1 MGLNGTKRPKTKNRG
16 EIMAALDVGT
26 SKIVC
31 FIARVDG
38 DGTPTV
44 IGTGHHISQ
53 GVRAGAIIDMEAAV
67 QVIGSAIESAEK
79 TAGEQIDQ
87 VHVNLSGGHP
97 ASQTISVEVAIS
109 NSEVTET
116 DLMRALRGQ
125 NQAPLGP
132 DSEIVHAIPVS
143 YIVDGARGISDP
155 RGMYGERLGV
165 DLHLVTAGSSAIRNL
180 ETCIRRCHLEV
191 ESLVSS
197 AYAAGL
203 ACLVPDEM
211 ELGCTIIDMGAGTTT
226 LAVFFEGKMVFT
238 DTIPV
243 GGAHVTNDLA
253 RGLTT
258 KLTHA
263 ERMKTLFGSA
273 MPSVADERE
282 VIDVPQVG
290 EEDEG
295 HVNHVPKSLLT
306 GIIQPR
312 VEEIFELVRGRLEA
326 GGFDKISGR
335 RVVLCGGA
343 SQLQGVR
350 ELAQLVMDKQVRLGR
365 PAGLDGLTDGISGP
379 AFATTAGLLVSL
391 SGQAMDIAE
400 IGPVDDRRQ
409 GMWGRLGGWVREH
422 L

>member
-1 MGLNGTKRPKTKNRG
+1 MGFNGVKRPKTKSRG
-16 EIMAALDVGT
+16 ELMAALDVGT

-31 FIARVDG
+31 LIASMDEDG
-38 DGTPTV
+38 VPTV
-44 IGTGHHISQ
+44 IGTGHQASN
-53 GVRAGAIIDMEAAV
+53 GVRAGAITDMEAAV
-67 QVIGSAIESAEK
+67 QSIGLAIEAAEK
-79 TAGEQIDQ
+79 AAGEQIGQ

-97 ASQTISVEVAIS
+97 ASQTISVEVGIS
-109 NSEVTET
+109 GNEVSEV
-116 DLMRALRGQ
+116 DLRRALRGQ

-155 RGMYGERLGV
+155 RGMHGDRLGV
-165 DLHLVTAGSSAIRNL
+165 DLHLVTAASSAIRNL

-191 ESLVSS
+191 DSLVSS

-258 KLTHA
+258 PLNDA
-263 ERMKTLFGSA
+263 ERMKTLFGGA
-273 MPSVADERE
+273 MPSIADERE
-282 VIDVPQVG
+282 VIDVPQIG
-290 EEDEG
+290 EEEG
-295 HVNHVPKSLLT
+295 HTNHVPKSLLT

-312 VEEIFELVRGRLEA
+312 VEEIFELARGRLEA
-326 GGFDKISGR
+326 GGFEKISGR

-365 PAGLDGLTDGISGP
+365 PAGVAGLTETVSGP
-379 AFATTAGLLVSL
+379 DFATAAGLLVSL
-391 SGQAMDIAE
+391 SGQAMDWAE
-400 IGPVDDRRQ
+400 IGPMEDAHS
-409 GMWGRLGGWVREH
+409 GLWSRLGGWVREH

>member
-1 MGLNGTKRPKTKNRG
+1 MGFNGVKRPKTKNRG

-31 FIARVDG
+31 VIARIDDDG
-38 DGTPTV
+38 VPAV
-44 IGTGHHISQ
+44 IGSGHQISH
-53 GVRAGAIIDMEAAV
+53 GLKAGAITEMEAAA
-67 QVIGSAIESAEK
+67 QAIGFAVEDAEK
-79 TAGEQIDQ
+79 AAGEQIGQ

-97 ASQTISVEVAIS
+97 ASQTISVEVAIAGT
-109 NSEVTET
+109 EVSET
-116 DLMRALRGQ
+116 DLRRAMRGQ

-143 YIVDGARGISDP
+143 YVVDGARGIIDP
-155 RGMYGERLGV
+155 RGMYGDRLGV
-165 DLHLVTAGSSAIRNL
+165 DLHLVTAASSAIRNL

-191 ESLVSS
+191 DSLVSS

-203 ACLVPDEM
+203 ACLVHDEM

-243 GGAHVTNDLA
+243 GGGHVTNDLA

-258 KLTHA
+258 PLTHA
-263 ERMKTLFGSA
+263 ERMKTLYGSA
-273 MPSVADERE
+273 MPSIADERE
-282 VIDVPQVG
+282 VIEVPQIG
-290 EEDEG
+290 EEEEG
-295 HVNHVPKSLLT
+295 HTNHVPKSLLT

-343 SQLQGVR
+343 SQLEGVR

-365 PAGLDGLTDGISGP
+365 PAGLAGSTEAVSGP
-379 AFATTAGLLVSL
+379 AFATAAGLLISL
-391 SGQAMDIAE
+391 SGQSMDLAE
-400 IGPVDDRRQ
+400 IGPMDDSSN
-409 GMWGRLGGWVREH
+409 GLWSRLGGWVREH

>member
-1 MGLNGTKRPKTKNRG
+1 MGFNGVKRPKTKSRG
-16 EIMAALDVGT
+16 ELMAALDVGT

-31 FIARVDG
+31 LIASMDEDG
-38 DGTPTV
+38 VPTV
-44 IGTGHHISQ
+44 IGTGHQASN
-53 GVRAGAIIDMEAAV
+53 GVRAGAITDMEAAV
-67 QVIGSAIESAEK
+67 QSIGLAIEAAEK
-79 TAGEQIDQ
+79 AAGEQIGQ

-97 ASQTISVEVAIS
+97 ASQTISVEVGIS
-109 NSEVTET
+109 GNEVSEV
-116 DLMRALRGQ
+116 DLRRALRGQ

-155 RGMYGERLGV
+155 RGMHGDRLGV
-165 DLHLVTAGSSAIRNL
+165 DLHLVTAASSAIRNL

-191 ESLVSS
+191 DSLVSS

-258 KLTHA
+258 PLNDA
-263 ERMKTLFGSA
+263 ERMKTLFGGA
-273 MPSVADERE
+273 MPSIADERE
-282 VIDVPQVG
+282 VIDVPQIG
-290 EEDEG
+290 EEEG
-295 HVNHVPKSLLT
+295 HTNHVPKSLLT

-312 VEEIFELVRGRLEA
+312 VEEIFELARGRLEA
-326 GGFDKISGR
+326 GGFEKISGR

-365 PAGLDGLTDGISGP
+365 PAGVAGLTETVSGP
-379 AFATTAGLLVSL
+379 DFATAAGLLVSL
-391 SGQAMDIAE
+391 SGQAMDWAE
-400 IGPVDDRRQ
+400 IGPMEDAH
-409 GMWGRLGGWVREH
+409 GGLWSRLGGWVREH

>member
-1 MGLNGTKRPKTKNRG
+1 MGFNGVKRPKTKSRG
-16 EIMAALDVGT
+16 ELMAALDVGT
-26 SKIVC
+26 SKTVC
-31 FIARVDG
+31 LIASTDQDG
-38 DGTPTV
+38 VPTV
-44 IGTGHHISQ
+44 IGTGHQASN
-53 GVRAGAIIDMEAAV
+53 GVKAGAIIDMEAAA
-67 QVIGSAIESAEK
+67 QSIGQAIEAAEK
-79 TAGEQIDQ
+79 AAGEQIGQ

-97 ASQTISVEVAIS
+97 ASQTISVEVGIS
-109 NSEVTET
+109 GNEVSEV
-116 DLMRALRGQ
+116 DLRRALRGQ

-155 RGMYGERLGV
+155 RGMHGDRLGV
-165 DLHLVTAGSSAIRNL
+165 DLHLVTAASSAIRNL

-191 ESLVSS
+191 DSLVSS

-258 KLTHA
+258 PLNDA
-263 ERMKTLFGSA
+263 ERMKTLFGGA
-273 MPSVADERE
+273 MPSIADERE
-282 VIDVPQVG
+282 VIDVPQIG
-290 EEDEG
+290 EEEG
-295 HVNHVPKSLLT
+295 HTNHVPKSLLT

-312 VEEIFELVRGRLEA
+312 VEEIFELARGRLEA
-326 GGFDKISGR
+326 GGFEKISGR

-365 PAGLDGLTDGISGP
+365 PSGVAGLTETVSGP
-379 AFATTAGLLVSL
+379 DFATAAGLLVSL
-391 SGQAMDIAE
+391 SGQAMDWAE
-400 IGPVDDRRQ
+400 IGPMEDAHS
-409 GMWGRLGGWVREH
+409 GLWSRLGGWVREH

>member
-1 MGLNGTKRPKTKNRG
+1 MGFNGVKRPKTKSRG
-16 EIMAALDVGT
+16 ELMAALDVGT

-31 FIARVDG
+31 LIASMDEDG
-38 DGTPTV
+38 VPTV
-44 IGTGHHISQ
+44 IGTGHQASN
-53 GVRAGAIIDMEAAV
+53 GVRAGAITDMEAAV
-67 QVIGSAIESAEK
+67 QSIGLAIEAAEK
-79 TAGEQIDQ
+79 AAGEQIGQ

-97 ASQTISVEVAIS
+97 ASQTISVEVGIS
-109 NSEVTET
+109 GNEVSEV
-116 DLMRALRGQ
+116 DLRRALRGQ

-155 RGMYGERLGV
+155 RGMHGDRLGV
-165 DLHLVTAGSSAIRNL
+165 DLHLVTAASSAIRNL

-191 ESLVSS
+191 DSLVSS

-258 KLTHA
+258 PLNDA
-263 ERMKTLFGSA
+263 ERMKTLFGGA
-273 MPSVADERE
+273 MPSIADERE
-282 VIDVPQVG
+282 VIDVPQIG
-290 EEDEG
+290 EDEG
-295 HVNHVPKSLLT
+295 HTNHVPKSLLT

-312 VEEIFELVRGRLEA
+312 VEEIFELARGRLEA
-326 GGFDKISGR
+326 GGFEKISGR

-365 PAGLDGLTDGISGP
+365 PAGVAGLTETVSGP
-379 AFATTAGLLVSL
+379 DFATAAGLLVSL
-391 SGQAMDIAE
+391 SGQAMDWAE
-400 IGPVDDRRQ
+400 IGPMEDAHS
-409 GMWGRLGGWVREH
+409 GLWSRLGGWVREH

>member
-1 MGLNGTKRPKTKNRG
+1 MGFNGVKRPKTKSRG
-16 EIMAALDVGT
+16 ELMAALDVGT

-31 FIARVDG
+31 LIASMDEDG
-38 DGTPTV
+38 VPTV
-44 IGTGHHISQ
+44 IGTGHQASN
-53 GVRAGAIIDMEAAV
+53 GVKAGAITDMEAAV
-67 QVIGSAIESAEK
+67 QSIGLAIEAAEK
-79 TAGEQIDQ
+79 AAGEQIGQ

-97 ASQTISVEVAIS
+97 ASQTISVEVGIS
-109 NSEVTET
+109 GNEVSEV
-116 DLMRALRGQ
+116 DLRRALRGQ

-155 RGMYGERLGV
+155 RGMHGDRLGV
-165 DLHLVTAGSSAIRNL
+165 DLHLVTAASSAIRNL

-258 KLTHA
+258 PLNDA
-263 ERMKTLFGSA
+263 ERMKTLFGGA
-273 MPSVADERE
+273 MPSIADERE
-282 VIDVPQVG
+282 VIDVPQIG
-290 EEDEG
+290 EEEG
-295 HVNHVPKSLLT
+295 HTNHVPKSLLT

-312 VEEIFELVRGRLEA
+312 VEEIFELARGRLEA
-326 GGFDKISGR
+326 GGFEKISGR

-365 PAGLDGLTDGISGP
+365 PAGVAGLTETVSGP
-379 AFATTAGLLVSL
+379 DFATAAGLLVSL
-391 SGQAMDIAE
+391 SGQAMDWAE
-400 IGPVDDRRQ
+400 IGPMEDAHS
-409 GMWGRLGGWVREH
+409 GLWSRLGGWVREH

>member
-1 MGLNGTKRPKTKNRG
+1 MGFNGVKRPKTKSRG
-16 EIMAALDVGT
+16 ELMAALDVGT

-31 FIARVDG
+31 LIASMNEDG
-38 DGTPTV
+38 VPTV
-44 IGTGHHISQ
+44 IGTGHQASN
-53 GVRAGAIIDMEAAV
+53 GVRAGAITDMEAAV
-67 QVIGSAIESAEK
+67 QSIGLAIEAAEK
-79 TAGEQIDQ
+79 AAGEQIGQ

-97 ASQTISVEVAIS
+97 ASQTISVEVGIS
-109 NSEVTET
+109 GNEVSEV
-116 DLMRALRGQ
+116 DLRRALRGQ

-155 RGMYGERLGV
+155 RGMHGDRLGV
-165 DLHLVTAGSSAIRNL
+165 DLHLVTAASSAIRNL

-191 ESLVSS
+191 DSLVSS

-258 KLTHA
+258 PLNDA
-263 ERMKTLFGSA
+263 ERMKTLFGGA
-273 MPSVADERE
+273 MPSIADERE
-282 VIDVPQVG
+282 VIDVPQIG
-290 EEDEG
+290 EEEG
-295 HVNHVPKSLLT
+295 HTNHVPKSLLT

-312 VEEIFELVRGRLEA
+312 VEEIFELARGRLEA
-326 GGFDKISGR
+326 GGFEKISGR

-365 PAGLDGLTDGISGP
+365 PAGVAGLTETVSGP
-379 AFATTAGLLVSL
+379 DFATAAGLLVSL
-391 SGQAMDIAE
+391 SGQAMDWAE
-400 IGPVDDRRQ
+400 IGPMEDAHS
-409 GMWGRLGGWVREH
+409 GLWSRLGGWVREH

>member
-1 MGLNGTKRPKTKNRG
+1 MGFNGVKRPKTKSRG
-16 EIMAALDVGT
+16 ELMAALDVGT

-31 FIARVDG
+31 LIASMDEDG
-38 DGTPTV
+38 VPTV
-44 IGTGHHISQ
+44 IGTGHQASN
-53 GVRAGAIIDMEAAV
+53 GVRAGAITDMEAAV
-67 QVIGSAIESAEK
+67 QSIGLAIEAAEK
-79 TAGEQIDQ
+79 AAGEQIGQ

-97 ASQTISVEVAIS
+97 ASQTISVEVGIS
-109 NSEVTET
+109 GNEVSEV
-116 DLMRALRGQ
+116 DLRRALRGQ

-155 RGMYGERLGV
+155 RGMHGDRLGV
-165 DLHLVTAGSSAIRNL
+165 DLHLVTAASSAIRNL

-191 ESLVSS
+191 DSLVSS

-211 ELGCTIIDMGAGTTT
+211 ELGCTVIDMGAGTTT

-258 KLTHA
+258 PLNDA
-263 ERMKTLFGSA
+263 ERMKTLFGGA
-273 MPSVADERE
+273 MPSIADERE
-282 VIDVPQVG
+282 VIDVPQIG
-290 EEDEG
+290 EDEG
-295 HVNHVPKSLLT
+295 HTNHVPKSLLT

-312 VEEIFELVRGRLEA
+312 VEEIFELARGRLEA
-326 GGFDKISGR
+326 GGFEKISGR

-365 PAGLDGLTDGISGP
+365 PAGVAGLTETVSGP
-379 AFATTAGLLVSL
+379 DFATAAGLLVSL
-391 SGQAMDIAE
+391 SGQAMDWAE
-400 IGPVDDRRQ
+400 IGPMEDAHS
-409 GMWGRLGGWVREH
+409 GLWSRLGGWVREH